1 MTDETFTEV
10 DFNFKLIKKL
20 GEGAFSTVYKLEMVD
35 KNQFIALK
43 RYKKTCKPSVVL
55 QEIKILKRLSKDPH
69 PLLPKLI
76 KGFRVIDQVSL
87 VLTLCDSESFES
99 YFDKLPVES
108 IKFYMKSLLG
118 ALSHIHKHGIIHRDV
133 KPSNFLF
140 DPSTNNCMLIDFGLS
155 ETTEDRERIQVLPK
169 GKGKRKRSYS
179 LISKIPLDLVE
190 RRNRP
195 SSKSERVYL
204 RPSTNILTILQA
216 TGTLELLSQKGP
228 RAGTRGYKA
237 PEVLLRV
244 SKNTTA
250 IDVWSSGVILL
261 SLLSGYLYPFHFL
274 FRIHI
279 DISSTGRTPF
289 FESCA
294 DLRSLAQIMIICGT
308 QEVVSAAKV
317 LGKNVFYTYQ
327 SLKCDLVKLCK
338 DLRHA
343 RKIKEIECKELYE
356 VLEMCLDPNP
366 SKRITSQEAL
376 NKLT

>member
-195 SSKSERVYL
+195 SSKSER
-204 RPSTNILTILQA
+204 A

-261 SLLSGYLYPFHFL
+261 SLLSG
-274 FRIHI
+274 
-279 DISSTGRTPF
+279 RTPF
-289 FESCA
+289 FEACA